1 LIRSSFRNSR
11 QDAQAEQTRVNNV
24 LWMVM
29 HHPDAA
35 ILGEPSSTISTPG
48 TSYNAVKN
56 AWMTEIAKPAVTPQ
70 VLANAANFFR
80 PLEPTRSL
88 DLLAKARELDPKN
101 WMWTAMLGQMYAF
114 QLSGITGLNQNG
126 FPVGVDPAKAHSRE
140 VEGMK
145 ASLLASR
152 DTELLAAVSA
162 GLAGQGAIA
171 AAMTGRV
178 EETAALSD
186 QLLRRAQ
193 DLDPRNPKWP
203 AMRAQAYAQKA
214 ERSTGETRAQY
225 IRKAMD
231 EFDAAAAI
239 DPAAVGDMPPSL
251 FARTAIEAGQFAKAR
266 SSAER
271 CLQQTEASKTKDYL
285 IHECTLLLG
294 RVALREGKI
303 KRAGDYLLASARVQ
317 GSGTL
322 SSFGPNMMLAQELLQ
337 KGQRD
342 VVLQYFEL
350 CGRFWSHDRGQL
362 AKWTAQVQ
370 AGAMPSFG
378 ANLIY

>member
-1 LIRSSFRNSR
+1 
-11 QDAQAEQTRVNNV
+11 
-24 LWMVM
+24 
-29 HHPDAA
+29 
-35 ILGEPSSTISTPG
+35 
-48 TSYNAVKN
+48 
-56 AWMTEIAKPAVTPQ
+56 
-70 VLANAANFFR
+70 
-80 PLEPTRSL
+80 
-88 DLLAKARELDPKN
+88 
-101 WMWTAMLGQMYAF
+101 
-114 QLSGITGLNQNG
+114 
-126 FPVGVDPAKAHSRE
+126 
-140 VEGMK
+140 MK

-271 CLQQTEASKTKDYL
+271 CLQQADASKTKDSL
-285 IHECTLLLG
+285 IHECTLHWAAS
-294 RVALREGKI
+294 RCARERSNAPAI
-303 KRAGDYLLASARVQ
+303 TCLHLLACKGRDLFLRSEHDARP
-317 GSGTL
+317 GT
-322 SSFGPNMMLAQELLQ
+322 
-337 KGQRD
+337 
-342 VVLQYFEL
+342 
-350 CGRFWSHDRGQL
+350 
-362 AKWTAQVQ
+362 TAER
-370 AGAMPSFG
+370 ST
-378 ANLIY
+378 